1 LTGSGGE
8 RETIDPSGSMQGS
21 ADPARRDVVTDQ
33 DQRRDA
39 VDVAYREHADD
50 VYRVAFAILRD
61 TEAAVDATHDTF
73 ARAFERWD
81 QYDSD
86 RSLRAWL
93 HGIVSHAALDALR
106 RRRVRRLAAPA
117 VAQLGPVMAGGA
129 WGAADPSTGIADR
142 DLVEVALADLKP
154 DVRAA
159 LVLRH
164 YYGYDYA
171 EIAGFL
177 RTSPGNVG
185 SILSRAHAALRERL
199 TGEAAPA
206 DPVIPERAVQ

>member
-1 LTGSGGE
+1 
-8 RETIDPSGSMQGS
+8 MQGS
-21 ADPARRDVVTDQ
+21 AEPARRDVVTDEE
-33 DQRRDA
+33 QRRDA
-39 VDVAYREHADD
+39 VDRAYREHADD
-50 VYRVAFAILRD
+50 IYRVAFAILRD
-61 TEAAVDATHDTF
+61 TEAAVDAAHDTF

-81 QYDSD
+81 QYDSN
-86 RSLRAWL
+86 RSLQAWL

-106 RRRVRRLAAPA
+106 RRRVRRLAVPA
-117 VAQLGPVMAGGA
+117 VAQIGPLSAGGA
-129 WGAADPSTGIADR
+129 WGAADPSTGVADR
-142 DLVEVALADLKP
+142 DLVEAALADLNP

-185 SILSRAHAALRERL
+185 SILSRAHAVLRARL
-199 TGEAAPA
+199 TADRVTA
-206 DPVIPERAVQ
+206 DPAIPKRAVR

>member
-1 LTGSGGE
+1 
-8 RETIDPSGSMQGS
+8 MQGS
-21 ADPARRDVVTDQ
+21 ARPARSDVVTEQ

-39 VDVAYREHADD
+39 VDRAYREHADD
-50 VYRVAFAILRD
+50 VYRIAFAILRD

-73 ARAFERWD
+73 ARAFERWE
-81 QYDSD
+81 QYDSN

-93 HGIVSHAALDALR
+93 HAIVSHAAFDDLR
-106 RRRVRRLAAPA
+106 RRRVRRLAVPA
-117 VAQLGPVMAGGA
+117 VAQIGRGSGGGA
-129 WGAADPSTGIADR
+129 WGADPSASVADR
-142 DLVEVALADLKP
+142 DLVENALAALKP

-177 RTSPGNVG
+177 RTNPGNVG
-185 SILSRAHAALRERL
+185 SILSRAHTALRERL
-199 TGEAAPA
+199 TRDGASA
-206 DPVIPERAVQ
+206 DPAIPKRATR

>member
-1 LTGSGGE
+1 
-8 RETIDPSGSMQGS
+8 MQGS
-21 ADPARRDVVTDQ
+21 TDPARSDGVTDQ

-39 VDVAYREHADD
+39 VDRAYRDHADD

-81 QYDSD
+81 QYDSN
-86 RSLRAWL
+86 RSLQAWL

-106 RRRVRRLAAPA
+106 RRRVRRLAVPA
-117 VAQLGPVMAGGA
+117 VARIGPVSGGGA
-129 WGAADPSTGIADR
+129 WAADPSTSVADR
-142 DLVEVALADLKP
+142 DLVEAALADLKA

-185 SILSRAHAALRERL
+185 SILTRGHAALRARL
-199 TGEAAPA
+199 AA
-206 DPVIPERAVQ
+206 DPEPVDPAIPKRAVR

>member
-1 LTGSGGE
+1 M
-8 RETIDPSGSMQGS
+8 IDL
-21 ADPARRDVVTDQ
+21 

-39 VDVAYREHADD
+39 VDRAYREHADD

-61 TEAAVDATHDTF
+61 PEAAVDATHDTF

-81 QYDSD
+81 QYDSN
-86 RSLRAWL
+86 RSLTAWL
-93 HGIVSHAALDALR
+93 HGIVSHAALDDLR
-106 RRRVRRLAAPA
+106 RRRVRRLGAAA
-117 VAQLGPVMAGGA
+117 VSQIGPVSAGGA
-129 WGAADPSTGIADR
+129 WAADPSKGVADR
-142 DLVEVALADLKP
+142 DLVESVLAELKP

-185 SILSRAHAALRERL
+185 SILSRAHTSLRTRL
-199 TGEAAPA
+199 ATAPA
-206 DPVIPERAVQ
+206 PVDPPITNRAAQ

>member
-1 LTGSGGE
+1 
-8 RETIDPSGSMQGS
+8 M
-21 ADPARRDVVTDQ
+21 TDQ

-39 VDVAYREHADD
+39 VDRAYRDHADD

-73 ARAFERWD
+73 ARAFERWH
-81 QYDSD
+81 QYDSN
-86 RSLRAWL
+86 RSLQAWL
-93 HGIVSHAALDALR
+93 HGIVTHAALDTLR
-106 RRRVRRLAAPA
+106 RRRVRRLAVPA
-117 VAQLGPVMAGGA
+117 VGQIGSISVGGA
-129 WGAADPSTGIADR
+129 WGSDPSTGVADR
-142 DLVEVALADLKP
+142 DLVSAALADLKP

-177 RTSPGNVG
+177 RTSSGNVG
-185 SILSRAHAALRERL
+185 SILSRAHATLHARL
-199 TGEAAPA
+199 TA
-206 DPVIPERAVQ
+206 ERATPDPAIPKRAVR

>member
-1 LTGSGGE
+1 
-8 RETIDPSGSMQGS
+8 MQGS
-21 ADPARRDVVTDQ
+21 AEPARRDAVTDQ

-39 VDVAYREHADD
+39 VDRAYRDHADD

-61 TEAAVDATHDTF
+61 TEAAVDATQDTF

-81 QYDSD
+81 QYDNN
-86 RSLRAWL
+86 RSMRAWL

-106 RRRVRRLAAPA
+106 RRRVRRLAVPA
-117 VAQLGPVMAGGA
+117 VGRIGPVSGSGA
-129 WGAADPSTGIADR
+129 WGADPSIGVADR
-142 DLVEVALADLKP
+142 DLVEAALADLKP

-171 EIAGFL
+171 DIAGFL
-177 RTSPGNVG
+177 RTNPGNVG
-185 SILSRAHAALRERL
+185 SILSRAHTALRARL
-199 TGEAAPA
+199 TTDGATPDPAIPKRAA
-206 DPVIPERAVQ
+206 R

>member
-1 LTGSGGE
+1 
-8 RETIDPSGSMQGS
+8 MQGC
-21 ADPARRDVVTDQ
+21 AEPARRDVVTDQ
-33 DQRRDA
+33 DQRRDS
-39 VDVAYREHADD
+39 VDQAYRDHADD

-61 TEAAVDATHDTF
+61 TDAAVDATQDTF

-81 QYDSD
+81 QYDSN
-86 RSLRAWL
+86 RSLAAWL

-106 RRRVRRLAAPA
+106 RRRVRRLTAPV
-117 VAQLGPVMAGGA
+117 VAQVGRVSSSGA
-129 WGAADPSTGIADR
+129 WGADPSTGIGDR
-142 DLVEVALADLKP
+142 DLVAAALADLNP

-177 RTSPGNVG
+177 RTSSGNVG
-185 SILSRAHAALRERL
+185 SILSRAHAALRMRL
-199 TGEAAPA
+199 TTEGATPDPA
-206 DPVIPERAVQ
+206 IPKRAVR

>member
-1 LTGSGGE
+1 
-8 RETIDPSGSMQGS
+8 M
-21 ADPARRDVVTDQ
+21 
-33 DQRRDA
+33 
-39 VDVAYREHADD
+39 
-50 VYRVAFAILRD
+50 
-61 TEAAVDATHDTF
+61 DATHDTF

-81 QYDSD
+81 QYDSN

-106 RRRVRRLAAPA
+106 RRRVRLLAAH
-117 VAQLGPVMAGGA
+117 GGR
-129 WGAADPSTGIADR
+129 ADR
-142 DLVEVALADLKP
+142 AGLPPAAAGRRTRRRVWETATLVAGVLADLKP

-177 RTSPGNVG
+177 RTNPGNVG
-185 SILSRAHAALRERL
+185 SILSRAHATLRARLIAERPSGRASRADASRSMTSGTPMDPQGR
-199 TGEAAPA
+199 TGGE
-206 DPVIPERAVQ
+206 

>member
-1 LTGSGGE
+1 
-8 RETIDPSGSMQGS
+8 M
-21 ADPARRDVVTDQ
+21 TDQ
-33 DQRRDA
+33 DLRRDA
-39 VDVAYREHADD
+39 VERAYRDYADD

-81 QYDSD
+81 RYDSN

-93 HGIVSHAALDALR
+93 HGIVSHAALDDLR
-106 RRRVRRLAAPA
+106 RRRVRQLAVPA
-117 VAQLGPVMAGGA
+117 VAGSGGGGLGS
-129 WGAADPSTGIADR
+129 DPSIGVADR
-142 DLVEVALADLKP
+142 DLVESALADLKP
-154 DVRAA
+154 DTRAA

-177 RTSPGNVG
+177 RTNPGNVG
-185 SILSRAHAALRERL
+185 SILSRAHAALRQRL
-199 TGEAAPA
+199 ATDPAPG
-206 DPVIPERAVQ
+206 DPAIPERAVQ

>member
-1 LTGSGGE
+1 
-8 RETIDPSGSMQGS
+8 MQGS

-33 DQRRDA
+33 DQRRDS
-39 VDVAYREHADD
+39 VDRAYRDHADD

-61 TEAAVDATHDTF
+61 TDAAVDATQDTF

-81 QYDSD
+81 QYDSN
-86 RSLRAWL
+86 RSLTAWL

-106 RRRVRRLAAPA
+106 RRRVRRLTAPA
-117 VAQLGPVMAGGA
+117 VAQVGRVSGGA
-129 WGAADPSTGIADR
+129 WGADPSTGIGDR
-142 DLVEVALADLKP
+142 ELVAAALADLNP

-177 RTSPGNVG
+177 RTSPGNIG
-185 SILSRAHAALRERL
+185 SILSRAHAALRARL
-199 TGEAAPA
+199 TADGATPGPAIPNRAA
-206 DPVIPERAVQ
+206 R

>member
-1 LTGSGGE
+1 
-8 RETIDPSGSMQGS
+8 MQGS
-21 ADPARRDVVTDQ
+21 ELPARRDVVTDQ
-33 DQRRDA
+33 DARRDA
-39 VDVAYREHADD
+39 VDRAYRDHADD

-81 QYDSD
+81 QYDSN

-117 VAQLGPVMAGGA
+117 VRLVGHVTGTGA
-129 WGAADPSTGIADR
+129 WGSDPAVGVADR
-142 DLVEVALADLKP
+142 ALVDAALADLKP

-185 SILSRAHAALRERL
+185 SILSRAHTGLRSRL
-199 TGEAAPA
+199 TAELATVDPA
-206 DPVIPERAVQ
+206 RSERAVR

>member
-1 LTGSGGE
+1 
-8 RETIDPSGSMQGS
+8 MQGS
-21 ADPARRDVVTDQ
+21 AQPARRDVVTEQ

-39 VDVAYREHADD
+39 VDRAYREHADD

-81 QYDSD
+81 QYDSN

-93 HGIVSHAALDALR
+93 HGIVSHAALDDLR
-106 RRRVRRLAAPA
+106 RRRVRRLA
-117 VAQLGPVMAGGA
+117 VATVGQIGPVSGGGA
-129 WGAADPSTGIADR
+129 WAADPSTGFADR
-142 DLVEVALADLKP
+142 DLVATALADLKP

-177 RTSPGNVG
+177 RTNPGNIG
-185 SILSRAHAALRERL
+185 SILSRAHVALRARL
-199 TGEAAPA
+199 TTAPTTA
-206 DPVIPERAVQ
+206 DPAIPKRAVR